1 MLAALLSLVM
11 LRFTKPVRDGG
22 PIEGAGRYAA
32 QLPPLI
38 PGREMFAPAGQS
50 SYRTA
55 SRDNNTP

>member
-1 MLAALLSLVM
+1 MLAALLPLVM
-11 LRFTKPVRDGG
+11 LDSTKLVRDGG

-50 SYRTA
+50 PYRTA